1 MTPHSP
7 GASGCQDDR
16 EKEKWPHHDLQKQA
30 TKKRL
35 QTTRAL
41 LSGRDHSRQRRPPC
55 ETKRKTPPYGGF
67 CLEGGEGKEAR

>member
-30 TKKRL
+30 TKKDFKPPEHCSADV
-35 QTTRAL
+35 TTAD
-41 LSGRDHSRQRRPPC
+41 SGGLPVRRS
-55 ETKRKTPPYGGF
+55 
-67 CLEGGEGKEAR
+67 ARRHPTEDSV